1 MCQTIQTTISIII
14 RIDYY
19 ISSIAANLH
28 TQELLQ
34 VSSAILNDVI
44 SHNETKP
51 NSQKTSSEKCHFIQ
65 PCVCW
70 WPDTV
75 RYQGICRHS
84 DDQTTHGFKTSE
96 SDKITFVHCQ
106 RNTLTEVCNDCPRVT
121 RNFTG
126 VIRNNCQYWNKPAT
140 FITTRKMIVN
150 GELRPTNKP
159 CENTPRYNHKIC
171 QIIVNC
177 VPEVTRKPQI
187 YPVYSKY
194 WNVKRPRKATV
205 RLFSITRLL

>member
-1 MCQTIQTTISIII
+1 MSNNSSTSIRLMCQTIQTTISIII
-14 RIDYY
+14 RINYY

-44 SHNETKP
+44 SHNETNP
-51 NSQKTSSEKCHFIQ
+51 NNKKNRRKMFYSIQ

-70 WPDTV
+70 LCDTA
-75 RYQGICRHS
+75 RCQGICRHS
-84 DDQTTHGFKTSE
+84 DDQTTHGIKTSE
-96 SDKITFVHCQ
+96 SNKIPSLIVHCQ

-140 FITTRKMIVN
+140 K
-150 GELRPTNKP
+150 
-159 CENTPRYNHKIC
+159 
-171 QIIVNC
+171 
-177 VPEVTRKPQI
+177 
-187 YPVYSKY
+187 
-194 WNVKRPRKATV
+194 
-205 RLFSITRLL
+205 